1 MIEEMAAAS
10 AAVKL
15 GSATMAAVVT
25 LTVSAT
31 DCGMDWL
38 CGGWTKTRGDDE
50 DGRGPGVRVR
60 SKVTVGNGADAET
73 VTTPDE
79 EGMIALASGLLGFV
93 TPSLLDVEPDNS
105 MAAAAEVVDAIAMA
119 AGGRGWL

>member
-10 AAVKL
+10 AAEKL
-15 GSATMAAVVT
+15 GSATMAAVAT

-31 DCGMDWL
+31 DCGLDWL
-38 CGGWTKTRGDDE
+38 CGGWPKTRDDDE
-50 DGRGPGVRVR
+50 AGRGLDVRVR
-60 SKVTVGNGADAET
+60 SKVTVGKGADAEM

-93 TPSLLDVEPDNS
+93 TPSLLVVEPDNS
-105 MAAAAEVVDAIAMA
+105 MAAAAEMVDAIAMA